1 MRIAFSYTI
10 LFFWCSILAGQK
22 VTVSGHITD
31 SETGEILIGA
41 HIYDI
46 KSGSGTTSNEYGYYS
61 LSLSNNN
68 SNNIYNLG
76 CSYLGHNDTLLILS
90 ISDDRIINISL
101 EPGIEIG
108 EVTVKAS
115 AYKQHEKHGAIT
127 LPVKQVKHLPSFGG
141 EFDLMKSLQLMPG
154 VQSGSE
160 GNSGL
165 YVRGGGPDQNLV
177 LLDDVPLYY
186 VNHLAGFIS
195 TFNADAINNINLI
208 KGGFPARYGGRLSS
222 ILDIRMKDGNMKEI
236 QGSGSIGLVS
246 SKIAVE
252 GPIKKDTSSY
262 ILSARRFMYDLI
274 TMPITKLAED
284 NVIEYSFYDLN
295 AKLNH
300 KFSDRD
306 RMFLSWYSGDDSS
319 LALYNDPG
327 DDNDRSKVRI
337 RWGNMVGAYR
347 WNHVYSQKLFSN
359 LSLSYTRFRF
369 ITKASDI
376 QDTGDTEYRYQ
387 GQFRSSIRDIGAKID
402 FTYYPGLNQTI
413 NFGIGT
419 QHHTFNP
426 WTNSYHITEG
436 ENVILDTLTGSNDFY
451 AWEHFLYL
459 DDNISIGRFL
469 NINMGLR
476 GSWYS
481 SGGLDYK
488 RFDPRITLNFTPG
501 DKTQISSSYTEM
513 QQYVHLLSYS
523 NVGIPI
529 DLWMPATK
537 SVPPSLAKQLSFGYA
552 RQFKDGEYD
561 ISIEYYNKRMNNL
574 IEYKPGVSIIEST
587 EDWQEL
593 IEKGGKGRSY
603 GFEILFRKNT
613 GSTTGW
619 IGYTWSKTTHQFAN
633 LNNGEP
639 YPYKFDRR
647 HDISLVL
654 MHKITSDIDISA
666 TWVYGTGNAFSLPVG
681 KFNAIIDDGQY
692 WEDEPERIF
701 YPAYQYE
708 GKNNYRMRSYHRLD
722 VGANFRKE
730 TRWGERTWNISIFNL
745 YNRKNPY
752 FYFMDYNW
760 NSGKTTLKQ
769 KSLFPFMPSVSY
781 SFKF

>member
-1 MRIAFSYTI
+1 MRIAFIVVIVSLWYGTI
-10 LFFWCSILAGQK
+10 SAQRL
-22 VTVSGHITD
+22 TVSGHISD
-31 SETGEILIGA
+31 SETGEMLIGA
-41 HIYDI
+41 HVYDI

-61 LSLSNNN
+61 ISLSNNR
-68 SNNIYNLG
+68 SYSLG
-76 CSYLGHNDTLLILS
+76 CSYLGYHDTVIALS
-90 ISDDRIINISL
+90 LSDDIILNFNL
-101 EPGIEIG
+101 KPGIEVG
-108 EVTVKAS
+108 EVIVKSS
-115 AYKQHEKHGAIT
+115 AYKQKDIHGTIN
-127 LPVKQVKHLPSFGG
+127 LPVKQVKQLPSFGG
-141 EFDLMKSLQLMPG
+141 EFDLMKTLQLMPG
-154 VQSGSE
+154 IQSGSE

-222 ILDIRMKDGNMKEI
+222 ILDVRMKDGNMKEVH
-236 QGSGSIGLVS
+236 SYGSIGLVS

-252 GPIKKDTSSY
+252 GPIKKDASSY
-262 ILSARRFMYDLI
+262 IISARRFMYDLI
-274 TMPITKLAED
+274 TMPLTKLAED
-284 NVIEYSFYDLN
+284 NVIGYTFYDLN

-337 RWGNMVGAYR
+337 RWGNIAGAYR
-347 WNHVYSQKLFSN
+347 WNHVYNQKLFSN
-359 LSLSYTRFRF
+359 LSLSYSRFRF
-369 ITKASDI
+369 VTRASDI
-376 QDTGDTEYRYQ
+376 QDTGDSEYRYQ
-387 GQFRSSIRDIGAKID
+387 GQFRSSISDLGAKID
-402 FTYYPGLNQTI
+402 FNFYPGLSQSI
-413 NFGIGT
+413 SFGGGT
-419 QHHTFNP
+419 VHHTFHP
-426 WTNSYHITEG
+426 WTNSYYITE
-436 ENVILDTLTGSNDFY
+436 EEDVILDTITGSNDFY

-459 DDNISIGRFL
+459 DDKIDISRFL
-469 NINMGLR
+469 NINAGIR
-476 GSWYS
+476 GTWYES
-481 SGGLDYK
+481 DKFSYK
-488 RFDPRITLNFTPG
+488 RFDPRITLNITP
-501 DKTQISSSYTEM
+501 DEKTKISASYSEM

-523 NVGIPI
+523 NVGLPI
-529 DLWMPATK
+529 DLWMPATEN
-537 SVPPSLAKQLSFGYA
+537 VPPSLSRQLSFGLT
-552 RQFKDGEYD
+552 RQLDNGRFDFSLEHYH
-561 ISIEYYNKRMNNL
+561 KRMNNL

-587 EDWQEL
+587 EEWQNL
-593 IEKGGKGRSY
+593 IEKNGYGKSY
-603 GFEILFRKNT
+603 GIELLFRKNT

-633 LNNGEP
+633 LNDGNP

-654 MHKITSDIDISA
+654 MHKISDNTDISA

-681 KFNAIIDDGQY
+681 KYNAFIDDGEY
-692 WEDEPERIF
+692 YEGEPERIF
-701 YPAYQYE
+701 YPAYIYE
-708 GKNNYRMRSYHRLD
+708 EKNNYRMRSYHRLD
-722 VGANFRKE
+722 IGANFRKE
-730 TRWGERTWNISIFNL
+730 TRMGERTWNISIFNL
-745 YNRKNPY
+745 YNRRNPY

>member
-1 MRIAFSYTI
+1 MRLTVTVII
-10 LFFWCSILAGQK
+10 LSIWCSFLSAQK
-22 VTVSGHITD
+22 ANVSGHITD
-31 SETGEILIGA
+31 SETGEVLIGA

-46 KSGSGTTSNEYGYYS
+46 KTGLGAASNEYGYYS
-61 LSLSNNN
+61 ISLSNNQDF
-68 SNNIYNLG
+68 NLS
-76 CSYLGHNDTLLILS
+76 CSYLGYNDTVLVLS
-90 ISDDRIINISL
+90 ISDDMVINFSL
-101 EPGIEIG
+101 NPGIEIG
-108 EVTVKAS
+108 EVKVRAS
-115 AYKQHEKHGAIT
+115 AYKQPVKHGTIN
-127 LPVKQVKHLPSFGG
+127 LPVKQIKQLPSFGG

-195 TFNADAINNINLI
+195 TFNADAIKNINLI

-222 ILDIRMKDGNMKEI
+222 ILDIRMKDGNMKEF
-236 QGSGSIGLVS
+236 QGSGSIGIVS
-246 SKIAVE
+246 SKIAIE

-284 NVIEYSFYDLN
+284 NVIGYTFYDLN
-295 AKLNH
+295 AKVNH
-300 KFSDRD
+300 KFSDKD

-319 LALYNDPG
+319 LAIYNDPG

-337 RWGNMVGAYR
+337 RWGNLVAAYR
-347 WNHVYSQKLFSN
+347 WNHIYNKKLFSN
-359 LSLSYTRFRF
+359 LSLSYSRFRF
-369 ITKASDI
+369 NTRAKDI
-376 QDTGDTEYRYQ
+376 QDTGNSEYKYL
-387 GQFRSSIRDIGAKID
+387 GQFRSSITDLGAKID
-402 FTYYPGLNQTI
+402 FSYYPGPNQSVT
-413 NFGIGT
+413 FGGGT
-419 QHHTFNP
+419 LHHNFNP
-426 WTNSYHITEG
+426 WTNSYYITEG
-436 ENVILDTLTGSNDFY
+436 ADVILDTLTGSNELF

-459 DDNISIGRFL
+459 DDKINIGRFL
-469 NINMGLR
+469 NINVGVR
-476 GSWYS
+476 GSWYTS
-481 SGGLDYK
+481 DKLNYR
-488 RFDPRITLNFTPG
+488 RFDPRISLNITPD
-501 DKTQISSSYTEM
+501 DKSQISASYTEM

-537 SVPPSLAKQLSFGYA
+537 EVPPSLAKQLSFGFT
-552 RQFKDGEYD
+552 RQLNNGEYD

-587 EDWQEL
+587 EDWQDL

-603 GFEILFRKNT
+603 GLEFLFRKNT
-613 GSTTGW
+613 GRTTGW

-654 MHKITSDIDISA
+654 MQKITDDIDISA

-681 KFNAIIDDGQY
+681 KYNAIIKDS
-692 WEDEPERIF
+692 PTSF

-708 GKNNYRMRSYHRLD
+708 GKNNNRMRSYHRLD
-722 VGANFRKE
+722 VGVNFRKD

-760 NSGKTTLKQ
+760 NNNKTTLKQ
-769 KSLFPFMPSVSY
+769 KSLFPIMPSISY